1 MRKSLNTQ
9 KSTSLFQISKF
20 IIYEEL
26 IVLFDSIRDINIKH
40 KIALHCNR
48 HWNEPPVVGN
58 LQDGCKLATSFTFKS
73 FRYHPFLTTGWTE
86 WTLPP
91 FKQMQHDTCFETS
104 LLWSA
109 YQETSAVSGHLL
121 LLGCSERRHLL
132 WLGAHITSWQS
143 SVLPTSNSMNL
154 DPALPWVE
162 AVGEMEVLT
171 PIHDNLRNPKMR
183 S

>member
-48 HWNEPPVVGN
+48 HWNEPPVVGS